1 MANLKLGLKGGCN
14 FWCTTYQSY
23 NMFNQFHGDQIYRRH
38 RQIEKTVQAILEQ
51 DSFFPAEVVKLFVNV
66 RF

>member
-1 MANLKLGLKGGCN
+1 
-14 FWCTTYQSY
+14 
-23 NMFNQFHGDQIYRRH
+23 MFNQFHGDQIYRRH